1 LDIIQ
6 QNTIDK
12 GKIYFVSDF
21 HLGIPDYQ
29 DSLVREKLF
38 MRWLDDVRQDATAIY
53 LMGDIFDFWF
63 EYRTVVP
70 KGFVRLL
77 GKLAEI
83 TDTGIPVHLFRGNH
97 DVWAFDY
104 LSTELHLILHRKPEI
119 VQFDHRYF
127 YLAHG
132 DGLGPGDTG
141 YKVLKKVFA
150 FKPNQFLFRW
160 IHPDVGT
167 RLGLFFSRKSRYAH
181 IAKEK
186 RIEKKDDVSHEMLY
200 QYALKLLED
209 HPGIDY
215 FIFGHRHLPTDVKIN
230 ETTRFILLGDWLVN
244 FSYAVFDGN
253 DVVLK
258 YYTQDL

>member
-1 LDIIQ
+1 LGIIQ
-6 QNTIDK
+6 QNK
-12 GKIYFVSDF
+12 AGKEKIYFVSDF
-21 HLGIPDYQ
+21 HLGIPDYR
-29 DSLVREKLF
+29 DSLIREKLF
-38 MRWLDDVRQDATAIY
+38 VKWLDEVKQDAAEIY

-63 EYRTVVP
+63 EYKTVVP

-83 TDTGIPVHLFRGNH
+83 TDAGIPVHLFRGNH

-104 LSTELHLILHRKPEI
+104 LSKEIHLTLHRTPEI
-119 VQFDHRYF
+119 KEINHQLF

-141 YKVLKKVFA
+141 YKFLKKIFA
-150 FKPNQFLFRW
+150 FRPNQFLFRW

-167 RLGLFFSRKSRYAH
+167 RIGLFFSKKSRYAH
-181 IAKEK
+181 IAKEG
-186 RIEKKDDVSHEMLY
+186 RIEKKNDVSLEMLY
-200 QYALKLLED
+200 QYAVKMLKE

-215 FIFGHRHLPTDVKIN
+215 FIFGHRHLPSNVKLGDN
-230 ETTRFILLGDWLVN
+230 ARFILLGDWLVN

-253 DVVLK
+253 ELELI
-258 YYTQDL
+258 YYHPDS